1 MKRTQLIGNNTED
14 PAPWAVRRVLPV
26 LLLLGLSRPLPAEQ
40 TNGGADWPMWRHDA
54 ARSAATSHSLPAR
67 LHLQWVRR
75 MRRPAPAWPEEQYK
89 LRFDLSYEPVVM
101 GKLIFVPS
109 MVGDKVTAYDTDTGR
124 QVWRFY
130 CDGPVRFAPV
140 AWKDRIFFV
149 SDDGHLY
156 CLMAADGRL
165 VWKIRLG
172 PSDARILGNG
182 RLISTWPARGAPVLL
197 DDRIYCAA
205 GIWPFMGV
213 FIYAIDAE
221 TGATVWEN
229 TGGGSTYMTQ
239 QHNSPAFGAVAP
251 QGYLAATGDRL
262 LIPSRTTP
270 ACYDRRTGRLIY
282 YRLSNRGM
290 GKHVGGYNVYVWK
303 DLFFNNSIMYRLRDG
318 EGIVKTAVQVPAE
331 DAIVA
336 FDKDGR
342 IVAYLPEKVPPAQK
356 AKNEPEIKAKAL
368 WKAEFGAAVDKIHI
382 RAGARLYGS
391 NSRGNIAAI
400 DTGTPGQGDTKTRIS
415 WSYRIKGSVWNMLAA
430 DDKLFVVTEDG
441 LLYCFGGDEVET
453 KWHGLGDRLS
463 LQVPRKARRTA
474 KRILEAAGAK
484 QGYCLLLG
492 AGNGGLAK
500 AILAESDFHI
510 IAVEPDLRAVAS
522 LRQEMDEAGAYGQ
535 RISILPGDISTL
547 QLPPYLASLI
557 VAEDSVPRGL
567 DRSVEYV
574 QKVYHSLRP
583 YGGTAWLTAGRRA
596 RAAARRIASLDLPGS
611 RIEAMTAAV
620 VLRREGPLPG
630 SGDWIGQ
637 YGDPAN
643 TVVSKDDL
651 RAPLGLLWFGDDS
664 EFTDVLPRH
673 GHGPPEQVVGGRLF
687 IEGIDS
693 ISARD
698 VYTGRALW
706 KKKLKSPETFGLY
719 YDGSYKGNH
728 RDLSYNQLHIP
739 GANTRGTNFVATR
752 DKLYIID
759 AAKCLV
765 LDAATGVQL
774 DLFTLP
780 DREGKPAAS
789 WAYIGVY
796 GDYLLAGADFVAY
809 LDLLAGNNKK
819 LDGSARFFDK
829 YASKRL
835 VVMDRHTGRVRWTAD
850 ANIGFIHNCI
860 AAGQGRIFLLDGL
873 PPYLAKVMAERN
885 IEINSTARIIS
896 LDVRDGSVVWEKTD
910 GVFGSWL
917 GYSEQYDILLQ
928 GYRKSRDMVPE
939 PGDRMATWR
948 GTTGRPLWDRAIE
961 YSGPCMLHGEKI
973 ITQEAAY
980 DLLTGER
987 IMREHPLTGEP
998 VEWGYARNYGCNT
1011 VIAARNLLTFR
1022 SAAAGYFNLANDGGT
1037 GNFGGFKSG
1046 CTSNLI
1052 VANGVLNAPEY
1063 TRTCTCSYQNQTS
1076 LALVHMP
1083 QVETWTFNRIKAGNW
1098 PIRRLGVNFGAPGDR
1113 KAANGTLWLDYPS
1126 VGGPSPPVKIAVAPK
1141 KPQWFR
1147 SHSSR
1152 IRKGVLEWVEASGAK
1167 GITSISIKLDAGGR
1181 RTRESGASEPDPL
1194 ADCRQGRYTVRLH
1207 FAEPDAI
1214 SEGQRVFDVALQGDT
1229 VLKNFDIVKEAGA
1242 PGIGI
1247 VREFSCVRAPDNL
1260 DITLHSKVEGVETVI
1275 CGIEVI
1281 AELPARPIE

>member
-1 MKRTQLIGNNTED
+1 MKKSPLPEKNTETAS
-14 PAPWAVRRVLPV
+14 PSGIHCALLV
-26 LLLLGLSRPLPAEQ
+26 LLLLGRSCPLAAGE
-40 TNGGADWPMWRHDA
+40 TGGGADWPMWRHDA

-75 MRRPAPAWPEEQYK
+75 MHRPAPAWPEEQYK

-109 MVGDKVTAYDTDTGR
+109 MVGDKVTAYDTETGR
-124 QVWRFY
+124 QIWRFY

-140 AWKDRIFFV
+140 AWKGRIFFV

-156 CLMAADGRL
+156 CLTAAHGRL

-182 RLISTWPARGAPVLL
+182 RLISTWPARGAPVLV

-205 GIWPFMGV
+205 GIWPFMGI

-221 TGATVWEN
+221 TGAIVWEN

-239 QHNSPAFGAVAP
+239 QHNSPAFGGVAP
-251 QGYLAATGDRL
+251 QGYLAATDDRL
-262 LIPSRTTP
+262 LIPSRTRP
-270 ACYDRRTGRLIY
+270 ACYDRRTGELIY
-282 YRLSNRGM
+282 YRLSDRGM
-290 GKHVGGYNVYVWK
+290 GKHIGGYDVYLWK
-303 DLFFNNSIMYRLRDG
+303 DLFFNNSVMYRLHDG
-318 EGIVKTAVQVPAE
+318 EGMVRTAVQVPAD

-336 FDKDGR
+336 FDKDGDL
-342 IVAYLPEKVPPAQK
+342 VAYLPEKVPPAERG
-356 AKNEPEIKAKAL
+356 KNDPEIKAKAL
-368 WKAEFGAAVDKIHI
+368 WKAEFRAAIEKIHI

-391 NSRGNIAAI
+391 NRHGNIAAI
-400 DTGTPGQGDTKTRIS
+400 DPATPGHGGGGARIS
-415 WSYRIKGSVWNMLAA
+415 WSYRIKGSVWNMLAG
-430 DDKLFVVTEDG
+430 DDKLFVVTADG

-453 KWHGLGDRLS
+453 KWHGLGAKLS
-463 LQVPRKARRTA
+463 LQAPHKDRRTVG
-474 KRILEAAGAK
+474 RILKEAGIR

-492 AGNGGLAK
+492 AGDGGLAK
-500 AILAESDFHI
+500 AMLAESDFHI
-510 IAVEPDLRAVAS
+510 IAVERDADAVDS
-522 LRQEMDEAGAYGQ
+522 LRQEMDEAGAYGR

-547 QLPPYLASLI
+547 LLPPYLANLI
-557 VAEDSVPRGL
+557 VAEDFAPRDLQG
-567 DRSVEYV
+567 SEEYV
-574 QKVYHSLRP
+574 QKVYRSLRP

-630 SGDWIGQ
+630 SGDWVGQ
-637 YGDPAN
+637 YGDAAN
-643 TVVSKDDL
+643 TVVSKDEL

-673 GHGPPEQVVGGRLF
+673 GHGPPEQVIGGRLL

-698 VYTGRALW
+698 VYTGRVLW
-706 KKKLKSPETFGLY
+706 KKKLKSPNTFGVY
-719 YDGSYKGNH
+719 YDASYKSNH

-739 GANTRGTNFVATR
+739 GANSRGTNFVATQ

-759 AAKCLV
+759 GAKCLV
-765 LDAATGVQL
+765 LDTATGVQL
-774 DLFTLP
+774 DLFPLP
-780 DREGKPAAS
+780 DREGKPPAS

-796 GDYLLAGADFVAY
+796 GDYLLAGADFVGY

-835 VVMDRHTGRVRWTAD
+835 VVMNRHTGQVRWTLD
-850 ANIGFIHNCI
+850 ANMGFIHNCI
-860 AAGQGRIFLLDGL
+860 AAGAGRIFLLDGL
-873 PPYLAKVMAERN
+873 PPYLAKVMTERK
-885 IEINSTARIIS
+885 IEMNSTARLMS

-910 GVFGSWL
+910 AVFGSWL

-928 GYRKSRDMVPE
+928 GHRKSRDMVPE
-939 PGDRMATWR
+939 PGDRMATYR
-948 GTTGRPLWDRAIE
+948 GKTGEPLWDRAID
-961 YSGPCMLHGEKI
+961 YSGPCMLHGERI
-973 ITQEAAY
+973 ITQEAGY

-987 IMREHPLTGEP
+987 LMREHPLTGEP
-998 VEWGYARNYGCNT
+998 VEWGYSRNYGCNT

-1076 LALVHMP
+1076 LAFVHMP
-1083 QVETWTFNRIKAGNW
+1083 EVETWTFNPIKAGNR
-1098 PIRRLGVNFGAPGDR
+1098 PIRTLGINFAAPGDR
-1113 KAANGTLWLDYPS
+1113 KAGNGTLWLDYPS
-1126 VGGPSPPVKIAVAPK
+1126 VGGPSPAVKMTIAPK
-1141 KPQWFR
+1141 KPKWFR

-1152 IRKGVLEWVEASGAK
+1152 IRKGVLKWVEASGAK
-1167 GITSISIKLDAGGR
+1167 GITSINIKLAAGRGKP
-1181 RTRESGASEPDPL
+1181 ESGASGPDPL
-1194 ADCRQGRYTVRLH
+1194 PDCKKGRYTVRLH
-1207 FAEPDAI
+1207 FAEPDTM
-1214 SEGQRVFDVALQGDT
+1214 SEGQRIFDIAIQGDT
-1229 VLKNFDIVKEAGA
+1229 VLKDFDIVKEAGA

-1247 VREFSCVRAPDNL
+1247 VREFAGVQASEGLEISL
-1260 DITLHSKVEGVETVI
+1260 DSKVEGVETVI
-1275 CGIEVI
+1275 CGIELF
-1281 AELPARPIE
+1281 AE